1 MDQKSK
7 SRAQRLAARKATQ
20 DANLFG
26 RLQAAATASR
36 TQAQRLLLSA
46 GGLSITQWRILWDL
60 HEAGPLSVQ
69 DMASIQRTDH
79 SLVSRALPAM
89 RDKGYVET
97 VPNPDDKRQ
106 SLVNMTAAGAQAYA
120 NAAPIMQMRRDG
132 LGESFDQDEIATFL
146 RLIDRYEAHL
156 NQPNLES
163 E

>member
-1 MDQKSK
+1 
-7 SRAQRLAARKATQ
+7 
-20 DANLFG
+20 
-26 RLQAAATASR
+26 
-36 TQAQRLLLSA
+36 
-46 GGLSITQWRILWDL
+46 
-60 HEAGPLSVQ
+60 
-69 DMASIQRTDH
+69 
-79 SLVSRALPAM
+79 M

-132 LGESFDQDEIATFL
+132 LSESFDQDEIATFL